1 MEALP
6 PMVAAPRKPKAN
18 TALEAARVVRIYD
31 WLWEELKTRHT
42 LSPLFSGPDTVI
54 TPGIERLDILAVAER
69 IAARTED

>member
-1 MEALP
+1 VRAP
-6 PMVAAPRKPKAN
+6 PKPKPN

-31 WLWEELKTRHT
+31 WLREELTSRHT
-42 LSPLFSGPDTVI
+42 LGPLFSGPDTVI